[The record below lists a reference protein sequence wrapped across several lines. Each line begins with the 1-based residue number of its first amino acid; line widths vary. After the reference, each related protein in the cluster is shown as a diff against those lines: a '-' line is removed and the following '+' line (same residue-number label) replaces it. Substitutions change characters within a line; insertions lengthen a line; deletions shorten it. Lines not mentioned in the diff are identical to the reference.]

1 MRKLLAIILVIVL
14 AALHVIVLGKTSI
27 VARSFPKG
35 EGTAFIVP
43 APILKITA
51 LDFDGLVSDILFLK
65 VLVFMGSTD
74 ERNEQP
80 RIKDWEW
87 KWMDNVLEA
96 STGLDPYFFDPYY
109 FANAHLAWGGNM
121 IREANRILEKGS
133 RFRDWDWRLPF
144 YLGFNE
150 FYFLQEDEEASVNLM
165 EASRRP
171 GASPLFA
178 SLASKLAFKER
189 RTENAISFLE
199 QMIGKT
205 DDDAVKKE
213 FETRLEAL
221 RSIDQL
227 EKAVGRYRA
236 KFGRMPRSLDEMI
249 TKKVLDSLP
258 HDPLGGKFYVDSRGA
273 VRTTSEGQLLPY
285 FRNR

>member
-1 MRKLLAIILVIVL
+1 MRKPLAVILAVIL
-14 AALHVIVLGKTSI
+14 AALHVIVLGKTSA
-27 VARSFPKG
+27 VMRSLPKG

-51 LDFDGLVSDILFLK
+51 LEFDGLASDALFLK
-65 VLVFMGSTD
+65 VLVFIGGAQ
-74 ERNEQP
+74 ERKERP
-80 RIKDWEW
+80 MIKDWEW
-87 KWMDNVLEA
+87 KWMNNVLEA
-96 STGLDPYFFDPYY
+96 STGLDPYFFDPYF
-109 FANAHLAWGGNM
+109 FANAHLAWAGNM
-121 IREANRILEKGS
+121 VRETNRLLEKGS
-133 RFRDWDWRLPF
+133 RSRDWDWRLPF
-144 YLGFNE
+144 FLGFNE
-150 FYFLQEDEEASVNLM
+150 FYFLQEDEKASLDLM

-189 RTENAISFLE
+189 RTENAIFFLE

-205 DDDAVKKE
+205 DDEAVKKE

-227 EKAVGRYRA
+227 EKAVVRYHARY
-236 KFGRMPRSLDEMI
+236 GRMPKNLEELVS
-249 TKKVLDSLP
+249 KKVLDSLP
-258 HDPLGGKFYVDSRGA
+258 RDPMGGEFYMDSRGI
-273 VRTTSEGQLLPY
+273 VKTTSEGQLMPY